1 MGIDL
6 RFNEKKATQAAA
18 LFISLAGDRLN
29 YMVLIK
35 YLYLADR
42 KALTTW
48 GRLITNDRFYS
59 MKLGPVLSN
68 VLDLINE
75 ERMPDED
82 SYWYR
87 FISSP
92 SDYKVTLNEDPG
104 IGKLS
109 IAEEELIRETFEKY
123 RKYQDKQ
130 FDFAKVLHDELPEWE
145 KPKYGRKLI
154 TIQSILLAAQT
165 SDEEISQI
173 EGELKE
179 VNFVDSLLSAEN

>member
-18 LFISLAGDRLN
+18 LFIRLAGNRLN

-145 KPKYGRKLI
+145 KLKYGRKLI